1 MAASWTKGR
10 YLFQGNYTCVTMYA
24 ALSLLLAACL
34 PSGWAQTALDEY
46 IKQDDHHYNYTVIKK
61 EDRPGVTLYTLN
73 MTSLKWL
80 NESEVDRP
88 IWWHELFI
96 AMSKEQKL
104 KDSCL
109 LIIGNGRNDASNTI
123 IDFRVG
129 DIINL
134 AKSTGS
140 CAALLGQIPNYPIT
154 YKKIPMKR
162 CKRSSEN
169 AAVACSWW
177 KFMNDESEPPHVLI
191 QFPMVKAAVRGM
203 DTVTDLMLKESGGKV
218 KIKKFTLTGVSKRGW
233 TTWVT
238 AALKK
243 RVVSFLPIVYDQLNF
258 IQNWHHQYRAYCG
271 WSCTRNDYYHLNITR
286 QLDTT
291 RFQKLNSHIDPFAY
305 NERYQNKTWCSIGAT
320 GDEVN
325 LPDDTYYFFDQL
337 AGNKYL
343 RFLPNTNHAVTLLP
357 WSRPSVLETCRAF
370 YLSTMQNLS
379 MPQISWK
386 RVETNATGIIYLY
399 TDREPSETKCFFACT
414 WLTKRRDFRV
424 LRCSFPFLSLMF
436 WKPCKIDKVG
446 TGVYKAELSK
456 PLLGWKGFF
465 IEVTFKGPEN
475 DKHVFTS
482 EVQIIPDT
490 FPCADCKGEGCYG
503 KLV

>member
-1 MAASWTKGR
+1 M
-10 YLFQGNYTCVTMYA
+10 
-24 ALSLLLAACL
+24 LS
-34 PSGWAQTALDEY
+34 S
-46 IKQDDHHYNYTVIKK
+46 
-61 EDRPGVTLYTLN
+61 
-73 MTSLKWL
+73 
-80 NESEVDRP
+80 
-88 IWWHELFI
+88 
-96 AMSKEQKL
+96 
-104 KDSCL
+104 
-109 LIIGNGRNDASNTI
+109 
-123 IDFRVG
+123 
-129 DIINL
+129 
-134 AKSTGS
+134 
-140 CAALLGQIPNYPIT
+140 
-154 YKKIPMKR
+154 
-162 CKRSSEN
+162 
-169 AAVACSWW
+169 
-177 KFMNDESEPPHVLI
+177 
-191 QFPMVKAAVRGM
+191 
-203 DTVTDLMLKESGGKV
+203 
-218 KIKKFTLTGVSKRGW
+218 
-233 TTWVT
+233 
-238 AALKK
+238 
-243 RVVSFLPIVYDQLNF
+243 
-258 IQNWHHQYRAYCG
+258 
-271 WSCTRNDYYHLNITR
+271 
-286 QLDTT
+286 
-291 RFQKLNSHIDPFAY
+291 Y

-343 RFLPNTNHAVTLLP
+343 RFLPNTNHAATLLP

-399 TDREPSETKCFFACT
+399 TDREPSETKCFYACT
-414 WLTKRRDFRV
+414 WLTKWRDFRV

-436 WKPCKIDKVG
+436 WKPCKVDKVG